1 MAALAR
7 LQVKREFVKLS
18 TTALVALGLGIAPA
32 GLAQEVDS
40 EPSGPESSSQSVN
53 EKPVGEEKSVVDEKT
68 LVDGVVLVKGKGTPL
83 PGAVVFVTA
92 DRKLFTKTGADGR
105 FSFQI
110 PMGTASI
117 SIRRP
122 DYDELEVSLVDGK
135 LVSGPLFYLE
145 RSASYREVGIIR
157 AKRKTEISQQSLSRQ
172 DLANI
177 AGSGG
182 DPVRGLQTL
191 PSVLSTGNGSAQIV
205 VRGGSPGDNKFY
217 LDRLELPFV
226 FHLGGLGAVV
236 PLRMLSGV
244 DLFAGGFSAIYPDA
258 TSSVVVLKSE
268 SEIPERFSGEAEIS
282 LLQSSVYVEGA
293 MFRDPP
299 VADKPEGQGDAAS
312 TESESPAESE
322 TDAVSQ
328 SGQSAQSGVGYRLG
342 FRRSYLELFAPFFLK
357 SLGEDLSVTV
367 LPQVTD
373 YQIIL
378 NGNHRRG
385 TWQYYLVGAS
395 NRLGLAA
402 PTSATDDQSGQSEFK
417 LFNYFEVMG
426 LRYSLSLAPG
436 LGLTIVPQQTFLIVD
451 QRFFNNKVNVRSAQY
466 SLDTSL
472 SKSFGP
478 TVSAVVG
485 VRPNWEFTTTDVDAI
500 QFPAGGFTPF
510 FDVDTA
516 SRSVAKRKRQITTG
530 AAYLDVVV
538 EPGAGLTLNPGVV
551 YQKGSTKYQQEVDP
565 RLSARYALNEEHA
578 LKAAWGKYSQRPNP
592 AFDAPNYGN
601 PRLGLERAD
610 HYVAGWEYAFSNNWT
625 SDLQVYA
632 KELYNLV
639 GSATKNPADKYENNI
654 IGRARG
660 AEILIRK
667 NPSGRYDGSV
677 SYGYSVS
684 ERRDPLNGKW
694 RLSDFDKTHNATL
707 VAKYKVTGKWALGLK
722 FQYQSGE
729 LDTQLN
735 GGQFN
740 QNTGLYLPIPPENP
754 GILNANDVRR
764 PDFVQLD
771 LRSDYDIWFDTWT
784 LAWFLEMQI
793 ARPGGNVV
801 AARWNE
807 DYSKQ
812 TLVRGIPLLP
822 NAGVKFT
829 F

>member
-1 MAALAR
+1 MRRFPMLSASLLLASGV
-7 LQVKREFVKLS
+7 LTPLLAF
-18 TTALVALGLGIAPA
+18 
-32 GLAQEVDS
+32 AQEAETPD
-40 EPSGPESSSQSVN
+40 PESVSPAEASAESADSADNADSTDSADN
-53 EKPVGEEKSVVDEKT
+53 EKIRVEGA
-68 LVDGVVLVKGKGTPL
+68 VLVKGKGTPL
-83 PGAVVFVTA
+83 AGAVVFLSSN
-92 DRKLFTKTGADGR
+92 RKLYTKTAADGG
-105 FSFQI
+105 FALEL
-110 PMGTASI
+110 PAAATSI
-117 SIRRP
+117 TIRRP
-122 DYDELEVSLVDGK
+122 DYDELEVAISAGK
-135 LVSGPLFYLE
+135 LVSGPTFYLE

-205 VRGGSPGDNKFY
+205 VRGGAPGDNKFY
-217 LDRLELPFV
+217 LDRIELPFV

-244 DLFAGGFSAIYPDA
+244 DLFAGGFSALYPNA
-258 TSSVVVLKSE
+258 TSSIVVLKSE
-268 SEIPERFSGEAEIS
+268 PEIPERISGEAEIS
-282 LLQSSVYVEGA
+282 LLQSSVYMEGA
-293 MFRDPP
+293 MFRDSINT
-299 VADKPEGQGDAAS
+299 DKPEGQGLEAAAPDS
-312 TESESPAESE
+312 TPDNE
-322 TDAVSQ
+322 TAA
-328 SGQSAQSGVGYRLG
+328 GQSAQSGVGYRLG

-357 SLGEDLSVTV
+357 RLGEDLSVTV

-373 YQIIL
+373 YQILL
-378 NGNHRRG
+378 NGNHSKG

-426 LRYSLSLAPG
+426 LRYSLGLAPG
-436 LGLTIVPQQTFLIVD
+436 LGFTIVPQQTYIIID
-451 QRFFNNKVNVRSAQY
+451 QRFFNNKVNVKSAQY
-466 SLDTSL
+466 SLETSL

-478 TVSAVVG
+478 AVTAVVG
-485 VRPNWEFTTTDVDAI
+485 VRPKWEFTQTDVDSI

-516 SRSVAKRKRQITTG
+516 SRSVEKRRRQITSG
-530 AAYLDVVV
+530 SAYLDVLL
-538 EPGAGLTLNPGVV
+538 EPGAGVTLNPGVV
-551 YQKGSTKYQQEVDP
+551 YQQGSTKYQQEVDP
-565 RLSARYALNEEHA
+565 RLSARYGLNEEHT

-592 AFDAPNYGN
+592 AFDAPDYGN
-601 PRLGLERAD
+601 PRLRLERAD
-610 HYVAGWEYAFSNNWT
+610 HYVVGWEYGFANNWT
-625 SDLQVYA
+625 SDLQIYA
-632 KELYNLV
+632 KELYNIV

-654 IGRARG
+654 TGHARG

-684 ERRDPLNGKW
+684 ERKDPLNSKW
-694 RLSDFDKTHNATL
+694 RLSDFDRTHNATL
-707 VAKYKVTGKWALGLK
+707 VAKYKVTGKWSLGLK
-722 FQYQSGE
+722 FQYLSGD
-729 LDTQLN
+729 LDTRLN

-740 QNTGLYLPIPPENP
+740 QNTGRYVPIPPENP
-754 GILNANDVRR
+754 GILQVNDFRL
-764 PDFVQLD
+764 PDFAQLD
-771 LRSDYDIWFDTWT
+771 LRSDYEIWFDTWT
-784 LAWFLEMQI
+784 LAWFLEFQI